1 MDYVPGTGYKI
12 FQNRDLFSFGT
23 DALIL
28 SAYFKPKGNVL
39 DLGTGNGIIP
49 LRLCDLKQIKSIV
62 GYELQEDAFELA
74 KQSVD
79 YNNLTNKILLHN
91 EDIHS
96 IENSYR
102 PASFNS
108 VITNPPYFS
117 GGIKNYSES
126 KSISRHMDS
135 IDSWIRIA
143 SRMLVPEGYFYTMN
157 RPENLIDV
165 VCSMRDNHL
174 EPKTICFVKNRCN
187 DEPFLFLISG
197 RKNGRPNVRIQK
209 DLILYENDIKTDE
222 FNKLY
227 NLET

>member
-1 MDYVPGTGYKI
+1 MGGFFGAVSANDCISDV
-12 FQNRDLFSFGT
+12 FFGT
-23 DALIL
+23 DYH
-28 SAYFKPKGNVL
+28 SH
-39 DLGTGNGIIP
+39 LGTRRGGMT
-49 LRLCDLKQIKSIV
+49 
-62 GYELQEDAFELA
+62 AFSPALGF
-74 KQSVD
+74 QR
-79 YNNLTNKILLHN
+79 N
-91 EDIHS
+91 IHS

-117 GGIKNYSES
+117 GGIKNYSVS

-135 IDSWIRIA
+135 IDSWIWIA

-174 EPKTICFVKNRCN
+174 EPKTICFVKNSCN

-197 RKNGRPNVRIQK
+197 RKNGRPSVRIQK
-209 DLILYENDIKTDE
+209 DLILYENDVKTDE